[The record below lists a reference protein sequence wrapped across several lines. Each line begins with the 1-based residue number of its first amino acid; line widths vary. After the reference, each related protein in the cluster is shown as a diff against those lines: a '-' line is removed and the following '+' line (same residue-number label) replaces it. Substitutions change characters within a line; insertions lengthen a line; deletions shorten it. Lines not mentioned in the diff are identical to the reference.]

1 MDCGIFVITL
11 FQIIFSISN
20 SNSNFEKIGFSKM
33 TLYDLR
39 GGCAAPV
46 WLTDCVLVRESG
58 TEMIPKF
65 PRLVKQM
72 IAQKQ

>member
-11 FQIIFSISN
+11 FQMIFSISD
-20 SNSNFEKIGFSKM
+20 SNFNFEKMIFSKM
-33 TLYDLR
+33 MLSELR
-39 GGCAAPV
+39 SGCAAPV

-58 TEMIPKF
+58 TETIPKL